1 MWPVISNIPW
11 PLCLSVTL
19 SYTLVSPVEM
29 AEHIEMLFGVWSG
42 VGPRNCLL
50 DGGSEEGAFLRH
62 IGYWDVPAV
71 DILEVCHQ
79 RQHLAMQPYA
89 TITLASCH

>member
-29 AEHIEMLFGVWSG
+29 AEHIEI
-42 VGPRNCLL
+42 CLL
-50 DGGSEEGAFLRH
+50 HGGSEEGAFLRH
-62 IGYWDVPAV
+62 IGYWDVSSV

-89 TITLASCH
+89 TITVATCH